1 MTKHLMTSI
10 MVHAIAI
17 TVMAFALTCQAQ
29 TQAQTP
35 ERTPETSVGRM
46 PVKDARVLMV
56 MALQA
61 PDGKA
66 HGTLTGE
73 SADAISQR
81 FKANTPISIDVTTDK
96 RYRQPGCSRL
106 KVTFWQDGVWLPGAQ
121 APRKQSIEF
130 GINYCLDGLP
140 PKSLQ

>member
-1 MTKHLMTSI
+1 MTQHLMTPI
-10 MVHAIAI
+10 KVNAI
-17 TVMAFALTCQAQ
+17 TVMAMAFALTCQAQ
-29 TQAQTP
+29 TPTP
-35 ERTPETSVGRM
+35 ERLPETSVGRL

-61 PDGKA
+61 PDGQA

-73 SADAISQR
+73 SADAISRR

-121 APRKQSIEF
+121 AQRKQSIEF
-130 GINYCLDGLP
+130 GINYCLDGMP

>member
-35 ERTPETSVGRM
+35 GRTPETSVGRM

-61 PDGKA
+61 PDGQA

-106 KVTFWQDGVWLPGAQ
+106 TVTFWQDGVWLPGAQ

>member
-1 MTKHLMTSI
+1 MTQHLRTPI
-10 MVHAIAI
+10 KVIAI
-17 TVMAFALTCQAQ
+17 TAMAMAMAMALKCQAQ
-29 TQAQTP
+29 TQTP
-35 ERTPETSVGRM
+35 ERSPETSVGRM
-46 PVKDARVLMV
+46 LVKDARVLMV

-130 GINYCLDGLP
+130 GINYCLDGMP

>member
-1 MTKHLMTSI
+1 MTQHLRTPIKVISI
-10 MVHAIAI
+10 TA
-17 TVMAFALTCQAQ
+17 MAMAMAVNCQAQ
-29 TQAQTP
+29 TQTP
-35 ERTPETSVGRM
+35 ERSPETSVGRM

>member
-1 MTKHLMTSI
+1 MTQHLMTLI
-10 MVHAIAI
+10 KVNAI
-17 TVMAFALTCQAQ
+17 TAMAMAFALNCQAQ
-29 TQAQTP
+29 TQTP
-35 ERTPETSVGRM
+35 GRSPEPSVGRM

-61 PDGKA
+61 PDGQA

-130 GINYCLDGLP
+130 GINYCLDGMP

>member
-1 MTKHLMTSI
+1 MTRHLMTLI
-10 MVHAIAI
+10 KVNAI
-17 TVMAFALTCQAQ
+17 TAMAMAMAFALNCQAQ
-29 TQAQTP
+29 TQTP
-35 ERTPETSVGRM
+35 EKSPEPSVDRM

-61 PDGKA
+61 PDGQA
-66 HGTLTGE
+66 HGTLIGE

-96 RYRQPGCSRL
+96 RYHQPGCSRL

-130 GINYCLDGLP
+130 GINYCLDGMP

>member
-1 MTKHLMTSI
+1 MTQNLMTPI
-10 MVHAIAI
+10 KVNAI
-17 TVMAFALTCQAQ
+17 TAMAMTMAFALTCQAQ
-29 TQAQTP
+29 TQTP
-35 ERTPETSVGRM
+35 EKSPEPSVDRM

-61 PDGKA
+61 PDGQA

-130 GINYCLDGLP
+130 GINYCLDGMP

>member
-1 MTKHLMTSI
+1 MLACQSLEQLEANYASFVPHFNATSLLFKQE
-10 MVHAIAI
+10 VTRLA
-17 TVMAFALTCQAQ
+17 AL
-29 TQAQTP
+29 
-35 ERTPETSVGRM
+35 G
-46 PVKDARVLMV
+46 
-56 MALQA
+56 
-61 PDGKA
+61 
-66 HGTLTGE
+66 
-73 SADAISQR
+73 SQLAA
-81 FKANTPISIDVTTDK
+81 KQANTPISIDVTTDK

>member
-1 MTKHLMTSI
+1 MTQHLMTPI
-10 MVHAIAI
+10 KVIAI
-17 TVMAFALTCQAQ
+17 TAMAMAMALNCQAQ
-29 TQAQTP
+29 TQTP
-35 ERTPETSVGRM
+35 ERSPETSVGRM

-61 PDGKA
+61 PDGQA

-81 FKANTPISIDVTTDK
+81 FRANTPISIDVTTDK

>member
-1 MTKHLMTSI
+1 
-10 MVHAIAI
+10 
-17 TVMAFALTCQAQ
+17 
-29 TQAQTP
+29 
-35 ERTPETSVGRM
+35 M

-61 PDGKA
+61 SDGQA
-66 HGTLTGE
+66 HGILIGE

-106 KVTFWQDGVWLPGAQ
+106 KVTFWQDGVWLPDAQ

-130 GINYCLDGLP
+130 GINYCLEGMP